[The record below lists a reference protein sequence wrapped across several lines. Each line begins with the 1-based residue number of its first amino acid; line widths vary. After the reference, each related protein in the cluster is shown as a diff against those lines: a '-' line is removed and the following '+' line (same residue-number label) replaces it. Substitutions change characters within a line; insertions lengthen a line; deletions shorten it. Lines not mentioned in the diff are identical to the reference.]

1 MALSRVS
8 TVEGDHTGT
17 RGVECF
23 FFAALSFHATTCS
36 IIELRV
42 QLDPT
47 RLDST
52 QLMQHAAHA
61 RRLFGSYASERI
73 QGGGQTISSVVDNP

>member
-23 FFAALSFHATTCS
+23 FILFAILCMALTIGGKS
-36 IIELRV
+36 ELNR
-42 QLDPT
+42 
-47 RLDST
+47 SSK
-52 QLMQHAAHA
+52 
-61 RRLFGSYASERI
+61 LFQFYAYDQVE
-73 QGGGQTISSVVDNP
+73 